1 MCKKALMV
9 VGPLCQD
16 QEFTST
22 YDILRYA
29 GFSVEAASDTDDI
42 VGWQG
47 VNIDKHV
54 NFAYAPLQLV
64 KAERYDMFVAPGGCK
79 FLEKYRRN
87 KHIMRLIKDFNEQ
100 GKVIATICWGGK
112 FLVEAG
118 IIEGKEVLVY
128 ESERLDIENAG
139 GIYPN
144 EKDVCVDGNL
154 VTTGHYRFLS
164 EWMRRAIDLV
174 NSK

>member
-1 MCKKALMV
+1 MPKALIV
-9 VGPLCQD
+9 VGPAVQD
-16 QEFTST
+16 QEFTSS

-29 GFSVEAASDTDDI
+29 GFEVDAASDTDDI

-47 VNIDKHV
+47 VDIDKHV
-54 NFAYAPLQLV
+54 DFAYAPLQLA
-64 KAERYDMFVAPGGCK
+64 KAVRYDLLAIPGGCK
-79 FLEKYRRN
+79 FVEKYRRN
-87 KHIMRLIKDFNEQ
+87 KHIIRLIREFNEA

-112 FLVEAG
+112 FLLEAG
-118 IIEGKEVLVY
+118 IVKGKEVLVY

-139 GIYPN
+139 GIYPV
-144 EKDVCVDGNL
+144 EKEVCVDGNL

-164 EWMRRAIDLV
+164 EWMRQAITLV